1 MSADNAPRDEK
12 GNPACVSTQGSATD
26 PRKEERL
33 VTETEAE
40 RTEQKKLAERERRH
54 DEKRENKEKKKR
66 SSKKQ
71 SENDQKKEKEK
82 ERKDK
87 KREGKTDG
95 GRQKAAG
102 KGTEG
107 EAGRGAR
114 TIRSEEQEE
123 AAGLTSAEGVK
134 EGTGRAEK
142 IGEGDEVEG
151 VYVRE
156 GVEKRGEAK
165 KSADTGGEADE
176 QPADEAPGAA
186 ADLGEPGKKDPGA
199 AADER
204 ATDQVAHEVAKTN
217 RRSEGF
223 RLTSGDE
230 GATSERPGE
239 DGVSEESG
247 ASSEAERDK
256 GRPAEDNEGR
266 DERESEP
273 VAKTVRGAEAGKG
286 DEEVEEK
293 RNDIREREHEE
304 TWPKKEDFCRRQPE
318 DVEHYDGLKQEGVTS
333 ERTGEGSA
341 GDGLSVEREKGRP
354 GEDEKG
360 AEETERAAGE
370 SVPAGGDQ
378 YETLGCRAR
387 KGNEADGAEGDG
399 VDDKE
404 KYNREMESR
413 TRRRPDENDEKEND
427 HHGRQ
432 QGVTDERANEGP
444 SVDEVSDEK
453 GKGRPDEGKEGG
465 EETEKGEE
473 TEGAA
478 GEAAGVHQTLRR
490 SKAPRGEDVNG
501 DVEGDAVEEIQDDKR
516 NGNREREQEKSR
528 PKEESRT
535 RSRQNDK

>member
-87 KREGKTDG
+87 KREGKADG

-114 TIRSEEQEE
+114 TVRSEEQGE

-156 GVEKRGEAK
+156 GVEKPGEAK

-266 DERESEP
+266 DERESES
-273 VAKTVRGAEAGKG
+273 VAKTVRGAEAGKDG
-286 DEEVEEK
+286 REEE
-293 RNDIREREHEE
+293 
-304 TWPKKEDFCRRQPE
+304 
-318 DVEHYDGLKQEGVTS
+318 
-333 ERTGEGSA
+333 
-341 GDGLSVEREKGRP
+341 
-354 GEDEKG
+354 
-360 AEETERAAGE
+360 
-370 SVPAGGDQ
+370 
-378 YETLGCRAR
+378 
-387 KGNEADGAEGDG
+387 
-399 VDDKE
+399 
-404 KYNREMESR
+404 
-413 TRRRPDENDEKEND
+413 
-427 HHGRQ
+427 
-432 QGVTDERANEGP
+432 
-444 SVDEVSDEK
+444 
-453 GKGRPDEGKEGG
+453 
-465 EETEKGEE
+465 
-473 TEGAA
+473 
-478 GEAAGVHQTLRR
+478 
-490 SKAPRGEDVNG
+490 
-501 DVEGDAVEEIQDDKR
+501 
-516 NGNREREQEKSR
+516 
-528 PKEESRT
+528 
-535 RSRQNDK
+535 